1 MNIRRG
7 HIWLANLNPTLGT
20 EIQKTRP
27 VVAVNSDEIGVLPIR
42 LIAPITEWKDS
53 FAGNVWHVR
62 LEPNIINGLT
72 KASAVDTLQLRGI
85 DTRRFVRKIGEVSPS
100 IMQLIVTAIATVI
113 EYEPIL
119 TQKVSTPRTSLIL
132 SILPSCQS

>member
-119 TQKVSTPRTSLIL
+119 T
-132 SILPSCQS
+132 